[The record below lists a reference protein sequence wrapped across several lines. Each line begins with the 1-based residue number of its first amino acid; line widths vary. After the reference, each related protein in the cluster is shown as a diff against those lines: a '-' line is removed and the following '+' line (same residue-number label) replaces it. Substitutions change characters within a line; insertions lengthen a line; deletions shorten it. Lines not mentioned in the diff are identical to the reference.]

1 LWVWVKVTFGQRITN
16 LSSLLKYTIP
26 SSVSNTF
33 SESNIKEAKLMKW
46 ETFDQ
51 FKEKTFCLWFVT
63 SQKENYQWENL
74 N

>member
-1 LWVWVKVTFGQRITN
+1 
-16 LSSLLKYTIP
+16 
-26 SSVSNTF
+26 
-33 SESNIKEAKLMKW
+33 MKW